1 MPKKKDTLPPSAL
14 KDMQIGGKTQSPLGN
29 LGLLAAIAGAVKAA
43 PVALSAGKNLLKGEV
58 SKMTIANAAHAKG
71 LFPKLTRKG
80 IENWQHLRPWNAF
93 LPRTSLTPGGT
104 LQTLPTRAAGAA
116 VPLLSLLIDKLKKKK

>member
-1 MPKKKDTLPPSAL
+1 MPKKKDTLPPSVL
-14 KDMQIGGKTQSPLGN
+14 KDMLIGGKTQSPLGN
-29 LGLLAAIAGAVKAA
+29 LGLLAATAGAVKATPA
-43 PVALSAGKNLLKGEV
+43 ALLAGKNLLKNEV
-58 SKMTIANAAHAKG
+58 PKMTMSDAAFKKG
-71 LFPKLTRKG
+71 LLPKLTKKG

-104 LQTLPTRAAGAA
+104 LQTLPTRAAGTA

>member
-1 MPKKKDTLPPSAL
+1 MF
-14 KDMQIGGKTQSPLGN
+14 KTEESTTKQN
-29 LGLLAAIAGAVKAA
+29 V
-43 PVALSAGKNLLKGEV
+43 GEF
-58 SKMTIANAAHAKG
+58 MTDFTFRPYIREQRVIFYAKG

-104 LQTLPTRAAGAA
+104 LQTLPTPAAGAA